1 MIYTITMNPA
11 LDRTIEVDGLVLDD
25 ANRILSDVRYA
36 GGKGIDV
43 SRVVNELGGETIAL
57 GLVGGYTGLELEG
70 RLVNEGVLCDFTRI
84 AGENRTNIILVDK
97 KEGRQYLL
105 NAPGPRVT
113 PAEIGLFFEKVRSI
127 PSDASFVVI
136 SGSVPQGVSSKIYAQ
151 IITTLKA
158 RGIRRIALDADGEL
172 LREGCKAGPYL
183 IKPNLYEFRRLTGT
197 EVKDMEGAMEEAR
210 KVMAEWGIEV
220 VLVSMGPKG
229 LLGVKGEEAYHARPP
244 ALEVV
249 SAVGAGDA
257 TVAGFVHGL
266 TQGLSF
272 PEALRL
278 ATAAGAAVVLTP
290 GTELCHLEDVE
301 EILPKVELRRLS

>member
-11 LDRTIEVDGLVLDD
+11 LDRTIEVDGLVIED

-43 SRVVNELGGETIAL
+43 SRVVNMLGGETIAL

-97 KEGRQYLL
+97 REGRQYLL
-105 NAPGPRVT
+105 NAPGPMVT

-127 PSDASFVVI
+127 PTDASFVVI

-151 IITTLKA
+151 LITTLKA
-158 RGIRRIALDADGEL
+158 KGIRRIALDADGEL

-197 EVKDMEGAMEEAR
+197 DVKDIDAAIQEAR
-210 KVMAEWGIEV
+210 KLMASWGIEV
-220 VLVSMGPKG
+220 VLLSMGSKG
-229 LLGVKGEEAYHARPP
+229 LLGMKGEEAYHACPP
-244 ALEVV
+244 VLEVV

-278 ATAAGAAVVLTP
+278 AAAAGAAVVLTP
-290 GTELCHLEDVE
+290 GTELCHLQDVE

>member
-57 GLVGGYTGLELEG
+57 GLVGGYTGFELEG

-257 TVAGFVHGL
+257 TVAGFVRGL
-266 TQGLSF
+266 TQGLPF

>member
-1 MIYTITMNPA
+1 M
-11 LDRTIEVDGLVLDD
+11 
-25 ANRILSDVRYA
+25 
-36 GGKGIDV
+36 
-43 SRVVNELGGETIAL
+43 GGETIAL

-257 TVAGFVHGL
+257 TVAGFVRGL
-266 TQGLSF
+266 TQGLPF

>member
-266 TQGLSF
+266 TQGLPF

>member
-1 MIYTITMNPA
+1 MIYTVTMNPA

-57 GLVGGYTGLELEG
+57 GLVGGYTGFELEG

-257 TVAGFVHGL
+257 TVAGFVRGL
-266 TQGLSF
+266 TQGLPF

>member
-257 TVAGFVHGL
+257 TVAGFVRGL
-266 TQGLSF
+266 TQGLPF